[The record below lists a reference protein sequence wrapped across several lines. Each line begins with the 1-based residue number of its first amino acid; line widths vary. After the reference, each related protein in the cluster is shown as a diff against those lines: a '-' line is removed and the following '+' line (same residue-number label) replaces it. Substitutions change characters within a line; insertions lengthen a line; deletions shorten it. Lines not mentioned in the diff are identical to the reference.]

1 MSASC
6 GEESRDSVSVLPVV
20 VLSAPG
26 EVAQSSSTTKVGYMH
41 NGMSGPQPGA
51 LRLRTSPG
59 MESASPVSPTERLSA
74 RLRNAATGFAFAV
87 VLLVPKLLRLRR
99 DPRSWLAFR
108 ILLGFAG
115 AALVILP
122 LAIWNSW
129 LAGIA
134 GLAMFLA
141 AVLMRPTPPETSVDD
156 KARELGALVV
166 VNGGTYQL
174 SATAPASPVQL
185 FVGAE
190 TIWALN
196 SQLRPATVLPV
207 AQISSLTL
215 HETPNA
221 WLLRVR
227 AADRTTDFLFTGIF
241 AEHFAR
247 VAETTLRGVIPTPL
261 PVVPL
266 RRAARA

>member
-1 MSASC
+1 
-6 GEESRDSVSVLPVV
+6 
-20 VLSAPG
+20 
-26 EVAQSSSTTKVGYMH
+26 
-41 NGMSGPQPGA
+41 
-51 LRLRTSPG
+51 
-59 MESASPVSPTERLSA
+59 MESAGPVPHTETASV
-74 RLRNAATGFAFAV
+74 RLRIAATGVAFAV

-99 DPRSWLAFR
+99 DERSWLAFR
-108 ILLGFAG
+108 ILLGFTG

-129 LAGIA
+129 LAAIA

-141 AVLMRPTPPETSVDD
+141 AVLMQPTPPEISVDD
-156 KARELGALVV
+156 KARELGTLVV
-166 VNGGTYQL
+166 VNGGNYQPT
-174 SATAPASPVQL
+174 AAAPASPVQL

-196 SQLRPATVLPV
+196 SQLRPAAVLPV
-207 AQISSLTL
+207 AQISSITL
-215 HETPNA
+215 QETPNA
-221 WLLRVR
+221 WLLRIH
-227 AADRTTDFLFTGIF
+227 AADRTTDFLYTGIF

>member
-1 MSASC
+1 
-6 GEESRDSVSVLPVV
+6 
-20 VLSAPG
+20 
-26 EVAQSSSTTKVGYMH
+26 
-41 NGMSGPQPGA
+41 
-51 LRLRTSPG
+51 
-59 MESASPVSPTERLSA
+59 MESAGPVPHTETASV
-74 RLRNAATGFAFAV
+74 RLRIAATGVAFAV

-99 DPRSWLAFR
+99 DERSWLAFR
-108 ILLGFAG
+108 ILLGFTG

-129 LAGIA
+129 LAAIA

-141 AVLMRPTPPETSVDD
+141 AVLMQPTPPEISVDD
-156 KARELGALVV
+156 KARELGTLVV
-166 VNGGTYQL
+166 VNGGSYQPT
-174 SATAPASPVQL
+174 AAAPASPVQL

-196 SQLRPATVLPV
+196 SQLRPAAVVPV
-207 AQISSLTL
+207 AQISSITL
-215 HETPNA
+215 QETPNA
-221 WLLRVR
+221 WLLRIH
-227 AADRTTDFLFTGIF
+227 AAHRTTDFLYTGIF

>member
-1 MSASC
+1 
-6 GEESRDSVSVLPVV
+6 
-20 VLSAPG
+20 
-26 EVAQSSSTTKVGYMH
+26 MH
-41 NGMSGPQPGA
+41 NGTSGPQPGV
-51 LRLRTSPG
+51 LRLRTSPR
-59 MESASPVSPTERLSA
+59 MESASPVPQTETPYA

-87 VLLVPKLLRLRR
+87 VLLIPKLLRLRR

-108 ILLGFAG
+108 ILLGFSG
-115 AALVILP
+115 AELVILP

-129 LAGIA
+129 LAAIA

-141 AVLMRPTPPETSVDD
+141 AVLMQPTPPETSVDD

-166 VNGGTYQL
+166 VNGGVYQP
-174 SATAPASPVQL
+174 SAAVPGSPVQL

-196 SQLRPATVLPV
+196 SQLRPAAVVPV
-207 AQISSLTL
+207 AQISSVAL
-215 HETPNA
+215 HEAPNA
-221 WLLRVR
+221 WLLRVQ
-227 AADRTTDFLFTGIF
+227 AADRTTDFLYTGIF

-247 VAETTLRGVIPTPL
+247 GAETTLRGVTPTPL

>member
-1 MSASC
+1 
-6 GEESRDSVSVLPVV
+6 
-20 VLSAPG
+20 
-26 EVAQSSSTTKVGYMH
+26 
-41 NGMSGPQPGA
+41 
-51 LRLRTSPG
+51 
-59 MESASPVSPTERLSA
+59 MESASPVPHTDPVSA
-74 RLRNAATGFAFAV
+74 RLRNAATGFAFAF

-115 AALVILP
+115 AALVVLP

-129 LAGIA
+129 LAAIA

-141 AVLMRPTPPETSVDD
+141 AVLMQPNPPETSVDD

-166 VNGGTYQL
+166 VNGGAYQP
-174 SATAPASPVQL
+174 SAAAPALAVQL

-196 SQLRPATVLPV
+196 SQLRPAAILSV
-207 AQISSLTL
+207 AQISSVTL

-221 WLLRVR
+221 WLLRIH
-227 AADRTTDFLFTGIF
+227 AADRAIDFLYTGIF

-247 VAETTLRGVIPTPL
+247 VAETSLRGVIPTPL